1 MFGDNF
7 PWVSLTSVHILSRGM
22 SSLFPGLA
30 FKDAAEQTVFQG
42 RDAVSLWGRWQD
54 VFTAQN
60 NKDNIPLW
68 HKGQAGL

>member
-1 MFGDNF
+1 
-7 PWVSLTSVHILSRGM
+7 M

-30 FKDAAEQTVFQG
+30 FKDAAEQTVFEG
-42 RDAVSLWGRWQD
+42 RDAVSLWGRWQN